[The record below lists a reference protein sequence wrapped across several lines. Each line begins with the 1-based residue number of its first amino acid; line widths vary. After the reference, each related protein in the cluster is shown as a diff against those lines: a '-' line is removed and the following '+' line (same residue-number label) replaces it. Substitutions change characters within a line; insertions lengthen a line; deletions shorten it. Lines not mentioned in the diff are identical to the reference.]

1 MIDIVCIGQKN
12 STRWDEIIMINEYA
26 VLYLEINL
34 VSIALVSIILYKT
47 NGLSKM
53 VAQRNFA
60 LSIAAEIIFFASD
73 TLFVMI
79 NEGIINI
86 NLGVINNNT
95 VRFACKE
102 IYFFASAW
110 MCYFWFIY
118 FELVRD
124 AAFFR
129 EKKNIM
135 LTSTAVWVFF
145 LILFANIFTGF
156 LFRVDEKGTYV
167 RGSLFYVAYIFSYI
181 YVAVACLRTFHL
193 LHTKAYTTDR
203 RIIVLHSLFPL
214 APGLAGI
221 IQYFYP
227 RMPVACVTMAITTLL
242 FYHTWIDQLIS
253 LDPLTGL
260 NNRKQLDHFYE
271 HWGKNHNEGDL
282 LYILMIDANK
292 FKYINDNFGHIQGDQ
307 ALKNIAEALRISC
320 KSLPKRA
327 NISRYGGDEFAVLFE
342 DSGPG
347 TSVKLEKSI
356 RETLEKVNEQTDIP
370 FKLTVCIGSSYTDG
384 SLTLKELI
392 DKADEDM
399 YEEKS
404 AYAR

>member
-1 MIDIVCIGQKN
+1 
-12 STRWDEIIMINEYA
+12 
-26 VLYLEINL
+26 
-34 VSIALVSIILYKT
+34 
-47 NGLSKM
+47 
-53 VAQRNFA
+53 
-60 LSIAAEIIFFASD
+60 
-73 TLFVMI
+73 
-79 NEGIINI
+79 
-86 NLGVINNNT
+86 
-95 VRFACKE
+95 
-102 IYFFASAW
+102 
-110 MCYFWFIY
+110 
-118 FELVRD
+118 
-124 AAFFR
+124 
-129 EKKNIM
+129 
-135 LTSTAVWVFF
+135 
-145 LILFANIFTGF
+145 
-156 LFRVDEKGTYV
+156 RVDEKGTYV

-181 YVAVACLRTFHL
+181 YVVVACFRTFHI
-193 LHTKAYTTDR
+193 LHTKTYTTDR
-203 RIIVLHSLFPL
+203 RIVVLHSLFPL

-271 HWGKNHNEGDL
+271 HWGKNHNEGEL

-327 NISRYGGDEFAVLFE
+327 NISRYVGDEFAVLFE
-342 DSGPG
+342 ASGPC
-347 TSVKLEKSI
+347 TSLQIERNI
-356 RETLEKVNEQTDIP
+356 LETLEKVNEQTDIP
-370 FKLTVCIGSSYTDG
+370 FKLTVSIGSSYTDG

-392 DKADEDM
+392 DKPDEDM

>member
-1 MIDIVCIGQKN
+1 MIDIVCIGDKN
-12 STRWDEIIMINEYA
+12 KSLDGKLMINEYA
-26 VLYLEINL
+26 ILYLEINL

-60 LSIAAEIIFFASD
+60 LSIAAEIVFFATD

-79 NEGIINI
+79 NEGIISF
-86 NLGVINNNT
+86 NLGFINNDT

-102 IYFFASAW
+102 LYFFASSA

-129 EKKNIM
+129 KKKNIR
-135 LTSTAVWVFF
+135 LTSTALWIFF
-145 LILFANIFTGF
+145 LLLFANIFTGF
-156 LFRVDEKGTYV
+156 LFRIDENGRYV
-167 RGSLFYVAYIFSYI
+167 RGSLFFIAYLFSYI
-181 YVAVACLRTFHL
+181 YVAVACIRTIHVLRART
-193 LHTKAYTTDR
+193 YSGPR
-203 RIIVLHSLFPL
+203 RIVVLHSLFPL
-214 APGLAGI
+214 APGFAGI
-221 IQYFYP
+221 IQFFYP

-260 NNRKQLDHFYE
+260 NNRKQLNHFYE
-271 HWGKNHNEGDL
+271 HWVKNHNDGEL

-307 ALKNIAEALRISC
+307 ALINIAEALKISC

-342 DSGPG
+342 AAEPN
-347 TSVKLEKSI
+347 TPVLLERSI
-356 RETLEKVNEQTDIP
+356 RETLEKINEQTDIH
-370 FKLTVCIGSSYTDG
+370 FKLTVSIGSSYTDG
-384 SLTLKELI
+384 GLTLKELI
-392 DKADEDM
+392 DKADEEM